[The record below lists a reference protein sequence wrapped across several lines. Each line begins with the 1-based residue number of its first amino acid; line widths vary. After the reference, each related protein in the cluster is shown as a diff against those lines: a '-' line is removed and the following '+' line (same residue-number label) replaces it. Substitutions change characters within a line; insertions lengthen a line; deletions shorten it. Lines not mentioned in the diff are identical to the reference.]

1 MFLKTIMLIV
11 GVLASQNLGAQG
23 ITRLAKEQKKAAP
36 QPKVRDEEILQ
47 KILKNNRKIDALL
60 QARMGDPVIWEKR
73 ARIHSGK
80 TFRGIVLNSIFSTN
94 LASPIVVE
102 AAPGQGL
109 EAKTRFL
116 CTGVTQHKRVQT
128 QCHRMVTSE
137 RELSIQAVVLNS
149 DGSSG
154 LIGEYD
160 DAKDALIGGAILSD
174 FSQGMLSAAQ
184 SRISGPLGAITDSS
198 VKNQLLQGA
207 IQSGHT
213 TSEILLEEMRQKEP
227 VVMIEQGSEVLIY
240 FLEGTH
246 AI

>member
-1 MFLKTIMLIV
+1 MFLNTIMLIA

-23 ITRLAKEQKKAAP
+23 ITRLAAEQRKPAAKP
-36 QPKVRDEEILQ
+36 RIKDEEILQ
-47 KILKNNRKIDALL
+47 TILKNNRKIDALL

-80 TFRGIVLNSIFSTN
+80 TFWGIVLNSIYSTN

-102 AAPGQGL
+102 ALPGQGL
-109 EAKTRFL
+109 AAKTRFL

-128 QCHRMVTSE
+128 QCHLMVSAE
-137 RELSIQAVVLNS
+137 REQSIQAIVLNS

-154 LIGEYD
+154 LMGEYD
-160 DAKDALIGGAILSD
+160 DGKDALIAGAVLSD
-174 FSQGMLSAAQ
+174 FSQGLLTAAQ
-184 SRISGPLGAITDSS
+184 TRISGPLGAITDSS

-213 TSEILLEEMRQKEP
+213 TSEILLDEMRQKEP
-227 VVMIEQGSEVLIY
+227 VVKIEQGSEVLIY
-240 FLEGTH
+240 FLEGIH
-246 AI
+246 AN